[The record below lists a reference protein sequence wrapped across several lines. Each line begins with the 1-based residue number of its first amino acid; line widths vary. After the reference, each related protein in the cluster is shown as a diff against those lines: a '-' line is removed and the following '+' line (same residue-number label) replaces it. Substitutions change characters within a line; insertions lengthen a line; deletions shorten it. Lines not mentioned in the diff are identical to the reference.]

1 MYNKLENKGISQELF
16 SENTKNIDHTKEQ
29 KNILLTESQS
39 NIKTLYKQQQPTD
52 IDQAYGQYVIE
63 RLKNIQNLSIKS
75 DIKTEI
81 DALFYTYS

>member
-16 SENTKNIDHTKEQ
+16 LEKTQNIDHTKEQ

-39 NIKTLYKQQQPTD
+39 NIKTLYKQQHPTD
-52 IDQAYGQYVIE
+52 VDQAYGQYVIE

-75 DIKTEI
+75 DIKIEI
-81 DALFYTYS
+81 DALFCTYS